1 MATEE
6 LEQRLEDIGRIATA
20 VNMFD
25 SFELQLAAFSYLTRG
40 SALLPPTVAAAIEEA
55 EAVEEEILD
64 TVTVPQTAPS
74 SPLKAPRKR
83 TAKKTT
89 VTLDK
94 SLDLYPS
101 GEPSFIDFANE
112 KEPKTNIPRVVVT
125 VYWLREYGN
134 VDAITPSHIYTC
146 FKAIN
151 WPVPLNIPNTLAK
164 AGGENYVDSSKSEA
178 IKLTTHGENYIE
190 HALPLAKA

>member
-1 MATEE
+1 LATEE
-6 LEQRLEDIGRIATA
+6 FEQRLEDIERIAAA

-40 SALLPPTVAAAIEEA
+40 AAPLPPPVAAAIEEA

-64 TVTVPQTAPS
+64 TMTVPPTAPT
-74 SPLKAPRKR
+74 SPAKLPRKR
-83 TAKKTT
+83 TAKKPS

-101 GEPSFIDFANE
+101 DHPSFIDFAKE
-112 KEPKTNIPRVVVT
+112 KEPKTNIPRVVIA

-164 AGGENYVDSSKSEA
+164 AGGENYIDSSKSED
-178 IKLTTHGENYIE
+178 IKLTTHGENYVE

>member
-6 LEQRLEDIGRIATA
+6 LEQRLEDIERIAAA

-40 SALLPPTVAAAIEEA
+40 AAQLPPRVAAAIEEG
-55 EAVEEEILD
+55 EAVEEEVLE
-64 TVTVPQTAPS
+64 TVAVPPTVLT
-74 SPLKAPRKR
+74 SPTKAPRKR
-83 TAKKTT
+83 SAKKTS

-94 SLDLYPS
+94 SLNLYPNDH
-101 GEPSFIDFANE
+101 PSFIDFANE

-164 AGGENYVDSSKSEA
+164 AGGENYIDSSKSED
-178 IKLTTHGENYIE
+178 IKLTTHGENYVE